1 MRRVLAPILLLLA
14 LVAAHQA
21 LAAATRGGP
30 LGVPLPL
37 FPASNWWNLDI
48 SQAPV
53 DPGSA
58 AFVSFIGTSRGLH
71 PDFGGYAG
79 GQDIYGM
86 PYVVVDGVE
95 PKQAVSFYYADESDG
110 VDHDTG
116 ESFPFYPIP
125 DEAKTEPY
133 WIEGGPPGNQDVGG
147 DRHMLIVDRDH
158 NHLYELFDLFW
169 NGSSWEAGSGAF
181 FDMNT
186 NDRRPEGWTS
196 ADAAGLAILPGLVRY
211 DEVYGPDP
219 IRHALR
225 VTVRATNGHVYPASH
240 TAGSTVGALPMGARL
255 RLRADVD
262 LTTVTSDA
270 NVRKIFQAMKTYGLI
285 VADNGSD
292 MYVSGAFDP
301 DWDND
306 VLNPAF
312 GRLTAGDFEVIE
324 LGWQPPVPSLSVGDS
339 STIEGDSGSQVLELT
354 VTLSAPSDQPV
365 TVDFETVDGTATSS
379 P

>member
-1 MRRVLAPILLLLA
+1 MQRVLAPVLILLA
-14 LVAAHQA
+14 LVATHQA
-21 LAAATRGGP
+21 LAEVTRGGP

-37 FPASNWWNLDI
+37 FPASNWWNQDI

-53 DPGSA
+53 DPDSA
-58 AFVSFIGTSRGLH
+58 AYVSFVGISRGLH
-71 PDFGGYAG
+71 PDFGGYGG
-79 GQDIYGM
+79 GQDIDGM
-86 PYVVVDGVE
+86 PYVVVDGLE
-95 PKQAVSFYYADESDG
+95 PKQSVSFYYGDESDG

-133 WIEGGPPGNQDVGG
+133 WIEGGPPGSQDVGG

-181 FDMNT
+181 FDMST

-196 ADAAGLAILPGLVRY
+196 ADAAGLAILPGLVRH

-255 RLRADVD
+255 RLKADVD
-262 LTTVTSDA
+262 LTQVTTDA
-270 NVRKIFQAMKTYGLI
+270 QVRKIFQAMKTYGLI

-292 MYVSGAFDP
+292 MYVTGTFDP

-306 VLNPAF
+306 ILNPAF

-324 LGWQPPVPSLSVGDS
+324 LGWRPPVPSLSVGDA
-339 STIEGDSGSQVLELT
+339 STIEGDAGSRILELT
-354 VTLSAPSDQPV
+354 VTLSAPSDEAV
-365 TVDFETVDGTATSS
+365 TVDFQTTDGTATST